1 MTRQKRSWAGG
12 LAQILGAACLAVALG
27 VGLGSCGRSGEQDR
41 IADKEHRNGEQ
52 AAVSGQAET
61 ERSASDPY
69 LWLEEI
75 QGEKAL
81 AWVKKQNDRT
91 LKVLTGDSRYQ
102 PAYGRILGIYQSPD
116 RIAYG
121 QLRAGHVD
129 NFWQDRDHVRGL
141 WRRTTLA
148 SYKTDAPEWEV
159 LLDIDKLAA
168 EEGEN
173 WVWKGASCLPP
184 AYTRCLVS
192 LSRGGGDA
200 VVVREFDT
208 TTKRFVSD
216 GFQLPEGKQWLAWLD
231 ADHLLV
237 ASPHAGGMK
246 NRSGY
251 PRTIRIWKRGEP
263 LAKARTLFTG
273 AETDAFVFPVVE
285 HGQDGRHEAFVVQ
298 APDFFHQ
305 TVYHLGS
312 DGRLQKLPLP
322 ADVDFKGLYAGQV
335 IVQLRSAWALGDTAG
350 RLAEGSVVSI
360 PLAELAAG
368 DLSGATTVMAP
379 NRRVTVRDA
388 TIGRNGVYVAIL
400 DNVKGRLVQ
409 AVRAPGGWRLQP
421 IRLPADGTVSV
432 VATDPFTDAVL
443 VNYESFLK
451 PDTLYVIEGT
461 GKPQAIKALAPRF
474 DAGRY
479 VVDQFFAES
488 EDGTKVPYF
497 LIRRKDMPHNATTPT
512 ILYGYGGFEIAL
524 TPQYLSPMAIEWL
537 EAGGAYVVANI
548 RGGGEFG
555 PRWHRAALKENRPK
569 AYADFAAVAY
579 DLVARRVT
587 TPKRLGIYGRSNG
600 GLLVTA
606 TMVRY
611 PELFGAVAAGV
622 PLTDMLRY
630 HKLLAGASWIGEYGD
645 PDKPEERAFIATYS
659 PYQNLKEG
667 VRYPPIFFITS
678 TLDDRVHPGHA
689 RKMAARMMALNQDVL
704 YYENTQGGHAGAAN
718 LPERARYDSLILV
731 FMLRKLADPFATDTA
746 VPATESGRAG

>member
-1 MTRQKRSWAGG
+1 MTRRKQPWADR
-12 LAQILGAACLAVALG
+12 LAGTMGMLCLAAALG
-27 VGLGSCGRSGEQDR
+27 VGLAGCDRGGNKNTTAGEEHKSGKQAVVRAQDGTGRTQQG
-41 IADKEHRNGEQ
+41 
-52 AAVSGQAET
+52 
-61 ERSASDPY
+61 DPY
-69 LWLEEI
+69 LWLEDIE
-75 QGEKAL
+75 GEKPL
-81 AWVKKQNDRT
+81 AWVREQNERT
-91 LKVLTGDSRYQ
+91 LKILTRDPRYR
-102 PAYGRILGIYQSPD
+102 PAYDRILGIYQSPD

-141 WRRTTLA
+141 WRRTSLA
-148 SYKTDAPEWEV
+148 SYKTDAPDWDI
-159 LLDIDKLAA
+159 LLDIDRLAA

-184 AYTRCLVS
+184 AYTRCLIS

-200 VVVREFDT
+200 VVIREFDT

-216 GFQLPEGKQWLAWLD
+216 GFHLPEGKQWLAWLD

-237 ASPHAGGMK
+237 ATPHAGGLK
-246 NRSGY
+246 NSSGY

-263 LAKARTLFTG
+263 LDEARTIFTG

-285 HGQDGRHEAFVVQ
+285 HDPDGHHKAFVIQ

-305 TVYHLGS
+305 TVYHLG
-312 DGRLQKLPLP
+312 GNGKLQKLPLP
-322 ADVDFKGLYAGQV
+322 ADVDFKGLYADQV
-335 IVQLRSAWALGDTAG
+335 IVQLRSAWEPGDTAG

-360 PLAELAAG
+360 PLAELVAG
-368 DLSGATTVMAP
+368 DASGATTVVAP

-388 TIGRNGVYVAIL
+388 TIGRNGVYVALL

-421 IRLPADGTVSV
+421 IPLPGDGTVSV
-432 VATDPFTDAVL
+432 VSADPFTDAVL

-451 PDTLYVIEGT
+451 PDTLYVIA
-461 GKPQAIKALAPRF
+461 GKGVPQAIKTLPPRF
-474 DAGRY
+474 DASRY
-479 VVDQFFAES
+479 AVDQFFAES
-488 EDGTKVPYF
+488 EDGTKIPYF
-497 LIRRKDMPHNATTPT
+497 LIHRKDMPHDATTPT

-537 EAGGAYVVANI
+537 EAGGAYAVANI

-555 PRWHRAALKENRPK
+555 PRWHQAALKENRPK

-587 TPKRLGIYGRSNG
+587 TPQRLGIYGRSNG

-630 HKLLAGASWIGEYGD
+630 HKLLAGASWIGEYGN
-645 PDKPEERAFIATYS
+645 PDKPEDRAFLESYS

-667 VRYPPIFFITS
+667 VRYPPILFITS

-689 RKMAARMMALNQDVL
+689 RKMAARMMALGQEVL
-704 YYENTQGGHAGAAN
+704 YYENTEGGHAGAAN

-731 FMLRKLADPFATDTA
+731 FMLRKLKDPFAPDTA
-746 VPATESGRAG
+746 APAGER